1 MVNANPINSQQALGT
16 SDNVTHAVINSSIS
30 ATGNCFKGTTSDAS
44 ATAAPL
50 IELFRNSNSPAIS
63 DFIGG
68 MICTGKSSTGVTRTY
83 ASAAANIIDP
93 ANTAEKA
100 GFIIG
105 TMSAGTMTT
114 QLNVLDTGC
123 QVRGNNAVTA
133 PPAGYLG
140 ELLSATAT
148 TGALTSNVTVN
159 ITSIS
164 LTAGIWDVQGYV
176 EFNTTGTVAGN
187 TQYAG
192 AISTTSASL
201 TGTGENGTAQ
211 TGGTLAV
218 SGVNGIGFN
227 VGATRVTV
235 AAGATTTIYLNAR
248 GFASSTFTN
257 VTATGVIRGVRV
269 G

>member
-140 ELLSATAT
+140 EEIIGITTSGSAVSLTNNTAANLASIALTPGVWDVTTYGEVGTAGSVVGTFQWLNSISATSAT
-148 TGALTSNVTVN
+148 L
-159 ITSIS
+159 
-164 LTAGIWDVQGYV
+164 
-176 EFNTTGTVAGN
+176 
-187 TQYAG
+187 
-192 AISTTSASL
+192 
-201 TGTGENGTAQ
+201 GTGIFLSQ
-211 TGGTLAV
+211 TGGVSPV
-218 SGVNGIGFN
+218 SGQFN
-227 VGATRVTV
+227 VSIYAGPCRVALSANTTYYAVVRAAAT
-235 AAGATTTIYLNAR
+235 
-248 GFASSTFTN
+248 SFTS
-257 VTATGVIRGVRV
+257 VTAFGWIRAVRV